1 MATIVFYSNDMV
13 FPSRVA
19 AYAAQTGVTLSIAP
33 VPSSFA
39 RQLGLD
45 TRLAL
50 IDLSMGDL
58 DLPALVQQVAAA
70 SPEAKCLGFGPHVDE
85 ALLSSAKNAG
95 FAMVLTRGQFQQSF
109 PMILAQL
116 AAQAPSN

>member
-1 MATIVFYSNDMV
+1 MASIVFYSNDMV

-19 AYAAQTGVTLSIAP
+19 GAATQMGISLSVAP

-39 RQLGLD
+39 RQLGPD
-45 TRLAL
+45 TRLVL
-50 IDLSMGDL
+50 VDLSMSDL
-58 DLPALVQQVAAA
+58 DLPALIQQVALA

-85 ALLSSAKNAG
+85 TLLASAKAAG

-109 PMILAQL
+109 PMILAQISAL
-116 AAQAPSN
+116 PSGN